1 MSKSTAIV
9 FISSL
14 IVVIFSSISI
24 IFPGVIISLA
34 VPQSELNSFELGE
47 AAYAFVLSI
56 ITLLTIIILHR
67 KNKLPSKINVIL
79 NSIYEFEI
87 SKNKTIIIIIVIITV
102 YSAFTIP
109 ELSINESEQIPD
121 YWVFEQ
127 AKEIWPFGQHELV
140 YVEEQNDRF
149 VKMIFL
155 IFSLEILQNVKILPF
170 VFSIFV
176 ILITYFLTRELSQK
190 RFAGIISMIVVLQS
204 YTFLRYDTIA
214 IYDNFW
220 TFFYILSLYLIFKKP
235 YFSWAPYFL
244 SIFSKAF
251 SFAFAPMSIFIILKR
266 NLSIKKKLLTCM
278 MYVGMFIAVIGIWQ
292 MDQSLYTKILE
303 LNATNLLIGF
313 TKWSYQMRY
322 DYLLTFSLIPLL
334 VALYYKAKE
343 KIVEAEI
350 VIFLIFGILISGP
363 IIESLTN
370 FYGIFPYRFVPLII
384 FFALGVG
391 ILFRKKTNLIRS

>member
-1 MSKSTAIV
+1 MSNSITIV

-14 IVVIFSSISI
+14 IVAILSSISI
-24 IFPGVIISLA
+24 IFPGLIISFS

-47 AAYAFVLSI
+47 AAYPFIFSA
-56 ITLLTIIILHR
+56 ITLLTFLILYR
-67 KNKLPSKINVIL
+67 KNKLPLKINVIL
-79 NSIYEFEI
+79 NYISEFEI
-87 SKNKTIIIIIVIITV
+87 SKNKTIFVIIVLITI
-102 YSAFTIP
+102 YSVFTIP

-155 IFSLEILQNVKILPF
+155 IFSLEILQNVKFLPF
-170 VFSIFV
+170 IFSIFV

-190 RFAGIISMIVVLQS
+190 RFAGIISMIIVLQS

-235 YFSWAPYFL
+235 YLSWAPYIL

-251 SFAFAPMSIFIILKR
+251 SFFFIPMSIFIILKH
-266 NLSIKKKLLTCM
+266 NLSIKKKLVTCM
-278 MYVGMFIAVIGIWQ
+278 MYGGMITTVIIIWQ
-292 MDQSLYTKILE
+292 MDQSLYTKILDF
-303 LNATNLLIGF
+303 NITNLLIGF

-322 DYLLTFSLIPLL
+322 DYLLIFSLIPLL

-350 VIFLIFGILISGP
+350 TIFLILGMLISGP
-363 IIESLTN
+363 VIESLTN
-370 FYGIFPYRFVPLII
+370 FYGIFPYRFVPLIV

>member
-1 MSKSTAIV
+1 MSKSTTIV
-9 FISSL
+9 FIASL
-14 IVVIFSSISI
+14 IVAIFSSVSI
-24 IFPGVIISLA
+24 IFPGVIISFT
-34 VPQSELNSFELGE
+34 VPQSELNPFELGE
-47 AAYAFVLSI
+47 AAYPFVLSM
-56 ITLLTIIILHR
+56 ITLLIITILY
-67 KNKLPSKINVIL
+67 KKKQLPSKINIIL
-79 NSIYEFEI
+79 NSISEFEI
-87 SKNKTIIIIIVIITV
+87 SKNKTILIIIILIAI
-102 YSAFTIP
+102 YSGFTIP
-109 ELSINESEQIPD
+109 ELSIDESEQIPD

-127 AKEIWPFGQHELV
+127 AKEIWPFGQHNLV

-170 VFSIFV
+170 IFSIFV
-176 ILITYFLTRELSQK
+176 ILITYFLTRELSRK
-190 RFAGIISMIVVLQS
+190 RFAGVISMIVVLQS

-235 YFSWAPYFL
+235 YFSWASYIL

-251 SFAFAPMSIFIILKR
+251 SFVFLPMSIFIILKHD
-266 NLSIKKKLLTCM
+266 LSIKKKLLTCM
-278 MYVGMFIAVIGIWQ
+278 TYVGMIAAVIIIWQ

-303 LNATNLLIGF
+303 LNVTNLLIGF

-322 DYLLTFSLIPLL
+322 DYLLIFSLIPLL

-350 VIFLIFGILISGP
+350 VIFLIFGMLISGP
-363 IIESLTN
+363 IIESLTS

-391 ILFRKKTNLIRS
+391 MLFRKKTNLIQS